1 MLRTRRSR
9 LALASL
15 GLGILLAVV
24 LVGAIGDPTASVT
37 GIVVDESGRLIAGAT
52 VREQTKAPSTTTAE
66 DGTFTLAGLAGGTE
80 IVVTAWKESYYPGGE
95 TVTPPIDGVTIVLR
109 LHPAEDNP
117 DYAWYT
123 SMPDEDAP
131 IGCGHCMVAFPQW
144 VENAHAGSGV
154 NPRFFSMYNGTDV
167 TGTIAMGDGYKDDF
181 PGTAGNCA
189 TCHAPIAAAN
199 FPFTADMN
207 ELTGVAAEG
216 VACEY
221 CHKIADIY
229 LNPATGLPYDNA
241 PGVTSYAL
249 LRPPQDTHMFYGPF
263 DDVTRRVSYLQL
275 QKESQFC
282 AACHHFSFWGTPI
295 YESFREWLESPYAE
309 EGIQCQTCHMAPT
322 GVEYFVYPENGGL
335 FRDPDT
341 IASHLQPGAADVAL
355 LQDTVELQLAAEV
368 DTAGRITATV
378 EIVNAKAGHHVPTDY
393 PGRQMILVVSAVD
406 GHGRA
411 LELAE
416 GPVLPEWCGPQAA
429 KPGIAYAKV
438 LLDVETGEY
447 PVVNYW
453 KQTLIKSDN
462 RLAAFEVSRSIYRF
476 AEPASH
482 PVTVRA
488 TVLYRRLFYEL
499 AQAKAWNM
507 PDILMEEAEV
517 TLTREARSI
526 DGAAG

>member
-1 MLRTRRSR
+1 M
-9 LALASL
+9 
-15 GLGILLAVV
+15 
-24 LVGAIGDPTASVT
+24 
-37 GIVVDESGRLIAGAT
+37 
-52 VREQTKAPSTTTAE
+52 
-66 DGTFTLAGLAGGTE
+66 
-80 IVVTAWKESYYPGGE
+80 
-95 TVTPPIDGVTIVLR
+95 
-109 LHPAEDNP
+109 
-117 DYAWYT
+117 
-123 SMPDEDAP
+123 
-131 IGCGHCMVAFPQW
+131 
-144 VENAHAGSGV
+144 
-154 NPRFFSMYNGTDV
+154 
-167 TGTIAMGDGYKDDF
+167 
-181 PGTAGNCA
+181 
-189 TCHAPIAAAN
+189 
-199 FPFTADMN
+199 
-207 ELTGVAAEG
+207 
-216 VACEY
+216 
-221 CHKIADIY
+221 
-229 LNPATGLPYDNA
+229 
-241 PGVTSYAL
+241 
-249 LRPPQDTHMFYGPF
+249 
-263 DDVTRRVSYLQL
+263 
-275 QKESQFC
+275 
-282 AACHHFSFWGTPI
+282 
-295 YESFREWLESPYAE
+295 
-309 EGIQCQTCHMAPT
+309 
-322 GVEYFVYPENGGL
+322 
-335 FRDPDT
+335 
-341 IASHLQPGAADVAL
+341 AL